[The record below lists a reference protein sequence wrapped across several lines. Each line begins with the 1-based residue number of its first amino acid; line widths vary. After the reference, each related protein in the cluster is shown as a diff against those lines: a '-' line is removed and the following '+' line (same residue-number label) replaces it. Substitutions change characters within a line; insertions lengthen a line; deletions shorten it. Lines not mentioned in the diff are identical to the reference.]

1 MTRETSTPTGDHAV
15 TEGVRIQKLLSRAGR
30 ASRREAE
37 RLMAEGKV
45 RVNGAVVTE
54 LGTRVVPGRDVVEVD
69 GKRVEDR
76 AEGATWV
83 VFHKPVG
90 VLTTRSDPH
99 GGATIYD
106 VLPSELRG
114 LKYVGRLDKDAEGLL
129 LLTDDGDAA
138 HRLAHPSG
146 ELERE
151 YWLEVAGTVDRPVA
165 HQLTAGVE
173 LGDGPARAKRVAIL
187 EAGPVTSTLTVVL
200 TEGRKREVRRMM
212 SAVGHHVLRLK
223 RVRFGSVRIGD
234 LEPGAWR
241 WLGEDERARLLADI

>member
-1 MTRETSTPTGDHAV
+1 MV
-15 TEGVRIQKLLSRAGR
+15 TEGVRIQKFLSRAGR

-37 RLMAEGKV
+37 RLMVEGRV

-54 LGTRVVPGRDVVEVD
+54 LGVRVVPGRDVVEVD
-69 GKRVEDR
+69 GARVEDR
-76 AEGATWV
+76 PESATWI

-90 VLTTRSDPH
+90 VLTTRGDPH

-106 VLPSELRG
+106 VLPAELRG

-146 ELERE
+146 EVERE
-151 YWLEVAGTVDRPVA
+151 YWLEVAGTVGAAEVCALLD
-165 HQLTAGVE
+165 GVE
-173 LGDGPARAKRVAIL
+173 LGDGPARAKRAVVL
-187 EAGPVTSTLTVVL
+187 EAGPVTSTMTVVL

-212 SAVGHHVLRLK
+212 STVGHHVLRLK
-223 RVRFGSVRIGD
+223 RVRFGPVALRDLGPGTWRKLGD
-234 LEPGAWR
+234 
-241 WLGEDERARLLADI
+241 DERARLLADI